1 MTAQALTLKNLCK
14 DFLNTT
20 VLHPLNITI
29 PEGSFTSILGPSGCG
44 KSTLLRLLCGLE
56 KPTQGQIF
64 LGNRDITNQSIEKR
78 GIGMVFQNYALFPN
92 LTVAQNITYGLHH
105 KSKKEQDERLY
116 RMLHLVDLPHLAHRY
131 PHELSGGQQQRVAIA
146 RALAPQPRILLLD
159 EPLSALDAW
168 SRNAIGE
175 ELRNI
180 QRQAKVTAIMVTH
193 DRTEALSLSDYLIV
207 LHQGQLAD
215 FGTPQRVYQNP
226 KSAFSATFVGDM
238 NVLRYPAIRDGK
250 TTGIRFGEVQ
260 LSEANE
266 QTLLQPHTF
275 VCKVQRIQF
284 LGDGLRVEVLL
295 QDFRTKITAHLP
307 RHTHTWLHEG
317 LLCAV
322 TLPEKH
328 WCIW

>member
-1 MTAQALTLKNLCK
+1 MTARTLTLKNLRK
-14 DFLNTT
+14 DFQQTT

-56 KPTQGQIF
+56 PPTEGQIF
-64 LGNRDITNQSIEKR
+64 LGEKDITHSPIEKR

-92 LTVAQNITYGLHH
+92 LTVAQNIVYGLHQ
-105 KSKKEQDERLY
+105 KNTKEQDERLY

-146 RALAPQPRILLLD
+146 RALAPKPDILLLD

-180 QRQAKVTAIMVTH
+180 QRQANVTAIMVTH

-207 LHQGQLAD
+207 LEQGHLAD

-238 NVLRYPAIRDGK
+238 NVVRHPQIRNGL
-250 TTGIRFGEVQ
+250 TTGIRFGEV
-260 LSEANE
+260 LLLEANE
-266 QTLLQPHTF
+266 QTLLQPYTF

-284 LGDGLRVEVLL
+284 MGDSLRVEVLL
-295 QDFRTKITAHLP
+295 QDFKTKLTAHLP
-307 RHTHTWLHEG
+307 RHTHTWLQEG

-322 TLPEKH
+322 TLPENR